1 MTRVSKAKDFL
12 VEQTAVQASLDGV
25 TLTDLEKRMMYFT
38 EGPDATEDPTEL
50 NDEFEAEYEIATYE
64 AKMSKLLHRAYARVK
79 KENPETARTWNESIR
94 ILKKGDHYI
103 LVLWD
108 VLRPPYDNL
117 KLISTAFL
125 VVALL
130 LGLILTAEHYH
141 FKWNRASQPHGPT
154 PVWLGRL
161 LLFMMAT
168 GYAYN
173 AVFPWVF
180 KKSPLS
186 PTELFVK
193 LFHNSS
199 DKTSDRHTG
208 KFNQKS

>member
-1 MTRVSKAKDFL
+1 MTQVSKAKDFL
-12 VEQTAVQASLDGV
+12 VEQTAVQAALDGV

-38 EGPDATEDPTEL
+38 EGPDATEDPTVL
-50 NDEFEAEYEIATYE
+50 NDEFEAEYEMATYE
-64 AKMSKLLHRAYARVK
+64 AKISKLLHRAYARVR

-94 ILKKGDHYI
+94 FLKKGDHYI
-103 LVLWD
+103 LVLWG

-117 KLISTAFL
+117 KLLATAFL

-130 LGLILTAEHYH
+130 LGIIVAAEHYH
-141 FKWNRASQPHGPT
+141 FHWNPASQPHGPT

-161 LLFMMAT
+161 LLFIMAI
-168 GYAYN
+168 GYAYY
-173 AVFPWVF
+173 AVFPWIF

-186 PTELFVK
+186 PTELFLK
-193 LFHNSS
+193 LFRSS
-199 DKTSDRHTG
+199 PDKTSDQHTG

>member
-1 MTRVSKAKDFL
+1 VTQVFKAKDFL
-12 VEQTAVQASLDGV
+12 VEQTAVQAALDGV

-38 EGPDATEDPTEL
+38 EGPDATEDPPEL
-50 NDEFEAEYEIATYE
+50 NDEFEAEYDMPTYE

-103 LVLWD
+103 LVLWG

-117 KLISTAFL
+117 KLFSTALL

-130 LGLILTAEHYH
+130 LVIIVTAEHYH
-141 FKWNRASQPHGPT
+141 FHWNPASQPHGPT
-154 PVWLGRL
+154 PVWLERL

-168 GYAYN
+168 GYAYY

-186 PTELFVK
+186 PTELFSR
-193 LFHNSS
+193 LFRSS
-199 DKTSDRHTG
+199 SGKTSDQHTG
-208 KFNQKS
+208 KFDQKS